1 MQVIQRRAG
10 LGGGEEERDP
20 LLTSSSS
27 VFGCPRGGRG
37 TTKKKETPFSSA
49 AIAVERGKR
58 GGGQGKAKMIYS
70 PLGRSRELCAVVCTT
85 TVTRRLCE
93 ESAFDGF
100 SRDGLEN
107 GCISE

>member
-1 MQVIQRRAG
+1 M
-10 LGGGEEERDP
+10 
-20 LLTSSSS
+20 TSSSS

-58 GGGQGKAKMIYS
+58 GGGEQGRAKMIYS
-70 PLGRSRELCAVVCTT
+70 ALGRSRELCAVVCTT

-100 SRDGLEN
+100 REMV
-107 GCISE
+107 

>member
-58 GGGQGKAKMIYS
+58 GGGAGQGKNDLQSAGEK
-70 PLGRSRELCAVVCTT
+70 SRAVCSCVYYHCHPPS
-85 TVTRRLCE
+85 L
-93 ESAFDGF
+93 
-100 SRDGLEN
+100 
-107 GCISE
+107 